1 MDSEERRKEELK
13 TSQNEMIDY
22 YSQKNSYH
30 FYVNALFVANKLD
43 KNQKFVVESEDGQR
57 RKEERKK
64 KIEEF

>member
-1 MDSEERRKEELK
+1 MDSEERRKEEFK

-43 KNQKFVVESEDGQR
+43 KNHTF
-57 RKEERKK
+57 
-64 KIEEF
+64 